1 MNAARQD
8 HRVPEYQ
15 KKDITIDELRS
26 KNDKLIRRLLRMA
39 WPKTPTASLHRLKL
53 DAMSFSSEIDDD
65 NPDNLFLT
73 VLADLRDRDMER
85 NAPTWNPGGP
95 LLSVYVFLL
104 ESGDLSKDGFTA
116 ISKTRLVVKAFDGD
130 YGEDVEDLDEAL
142 MRMSLASSLTKKEY
156 KDICDRVRLLPSAR
170 KQAVLLQEMMNLNAR
185 RL

>member
-1 MNAARQD
+1 
-8 HRVPEYQ
+8 
-15 KKDITIDELRS
+15 
-26 KNDKLIRRLLRMA
+26 
-39 WPKTPTASLHRLKL
+39 
-53 DAMSFSSEIDDD
+53 MSFSSEIDDD

-95 LLSVYVFLL
+95 LISVYVFLL

-170 KQAVLLQEMMNLNAR
+170 KQLIPAEPVTPDMPGETPAKRKETGRAASGDDEPECTKIVIFVVESWFLDSLAFTPSLIR
-185 RL
+185 RANSPGSQ